1 FGTLRTT
8 TNTYTFTDQPLVS
21 TMTESGGVKMVTENA
36 YDTYSG
42 LLLYTDVT
50 INGTNQRVSKVTY
63 DDLGRITS
71 VVRGNETNSGGTV
84 SYGYNLHGQTTSIT
98 GPGFSQRLHYTDG
111 PGKPLY
117 NGSVSAMSWTM
128 GTDATRRGY
137 KYTYNGYNWLT
148 LAEYGEGDNLTD
160 HKNRYTENSLEFML
174 NGGIRR
180 LQRHGLKA
188 DGVYGKI
195 DNLHIYYDGNRI
207 TGVLED
213 ADVVTQPGSM
223 DYPGKQKEMAFA
235 YNEWG
240 ALIKDE
246 SRGIT
251 YIDYDYTGNPTCVYF
266 SDGSY
271 SYNVYS
277 LSGVKL
283 RTHHYTKP
291 KTSILTPVGQ
301 SDDAEAES
309 QGLTLMDGNEY
320 IEYHGPVIYRNGK
333 IDMVQFPGGYATI
346 DGGDVTFHYYT
357 QDYLGN
363 NRAVI
368 NGTTGAIE
376 HTTAYYPY
384 GAVIA
389 DLGTGNSGQP
399 FKFIGKELI
408 SANGLNEYD
417 FGARRQYPAIPQFTS
432 IDKFADTYPHLSP
445 YLYCANNPINAI
457 DNDGN
462 FWETVWDVGNLLY
475 DVGAAI
481 VDHAKG
487 NHQSAAG
494 HWIDAGADGLAVII
508 PFVPAGAS
516 KLGKA
521 AVAIDKASDAKTASK
536 GMKNVPEIKEGLDFQ
551 EQVSKELRAQ
561 GKNVSEQVTL
571 VPKNG
576 EGNVKGNRIRADAL
590 VKEKDGTTTVVEAK
604 RSSTTRLSTGQEK
617 AKRHIENGNKKFE
630 VRSNKDGYKK
640 NQEIRVDK
648 WDRKN
653 KYEN

>member
-1 FGTLRTT
+1 
-8 TNTYTFTDQPLVS
+8 
-21 TMTESGGVKMVTENA
+21 MVTENT
-36 YDTYSG
+36 YDTSSG
-42 LLLYTDVT
+42 LLLYTDVAV
-50 INGTNQRVSKVTY
+50 NGTKQRVSKVTY

-71 VVRGNETNSGGTV
+71 VVRGNGTNSGGTV

-117 NGSVSAMSWTM
+117 NGSVSAMFWTM

-160 HKNRYTENSLEFML
+160 HRNRYTENSLEFMR

-188 DGVYGKI
+188 DGNYGKI
-195 DNLHIYYDGNRI
+195 DNLHIYYDGKRI

-213 ADVVTQPGSM
+213 ADAVTQPGSM
-223 DYPGKQKEMAFA
+223 DYPGKKREMAFE
-235 YNEWG
+235 YNDWG
-240 ALIKDE
+240 AHIKDE

-251 YIDYDYTGNPTCVYF
+251 QIEYDYTGNPTCVYF

-277 LSGVKL
+277 ISGVKL

-291 KTSILTPVGQ
+291 KTTILTPVGQ

-309 QGLTLMDGNEY
+309 QVLTPMDGHEY

-346 DGGDVTFHYYT
+346 SGTAVTFHYYT

-368 NGTTGAIE
+368 NGSTGEIE
-376 HTTAYYPY
+376 QTTAYYPY

-389 DLGTGNSGQP
+389 DLGTGNYGQP

-432 IDKFADTYPHLSP
+432 IDPLCEKYYHLSP
-445 YLYCANNPINAI
+445 YLYCGNDPINRFDQNGDSIAVLNLGGLI
-457 DNDGN
+457 GHSAMLIQQKDGN
-462 FWETVWDVGNLLY
+462 WHYYSKNGDNIYRETNGSFGGKGYHDLGEKSFGSPMQFLESDYNRSGEDSEKDNNDVSGY
-475 DVGAAI
+475 DFKESLILPTTPEQDKTAAE
-481 VDHAKG
+481 A
-487 NHQSAAG
+487 
-494 HWIDAGADGLAVII
+494 
-508 PFVPAGAS
+508 FVSEAS
-516 KLGKA
+516 KEYDLFDSNCAQTVHSALKSIGINFEKNYNA
-521 AVAIDKASDAKTASK
+521 EDSQ
-536 GMKNVPEIKEGLDFQ
+536 GMGTMVIVTKPIFPESLF
-551 EQVSKELRAQ
+551 
-561 GKNVSEQVTL
+561 N
-571 VPKNG
+571 
-576 EGNVKGNRIRADAL
+576 
-590 VKEKDGTTTVVEAK
+590 
-604 RSSTTRLSTGQEK
+604 
-617 AKRHIENGNKKFE
+617 
-630 VRSNKDGYKK
+630 
-640 NQEIRVDK
+640 EIRKRFPNAVHIK
-648 WDRKN
+648 K
-653 KYEN
+653 